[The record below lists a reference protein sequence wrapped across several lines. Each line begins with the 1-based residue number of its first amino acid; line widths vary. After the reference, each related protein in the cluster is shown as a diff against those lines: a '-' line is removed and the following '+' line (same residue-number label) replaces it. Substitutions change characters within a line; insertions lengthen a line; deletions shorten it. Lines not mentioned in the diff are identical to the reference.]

1 MVFYD
6 WGLELSEFL
15 SMCLTFNSTEVF
27 TCLKYLNTMMN
38 CEQAM
43 KKTIKCTYVINTLK
57 LISIS
62 CSIHFLCSC
71 NYQRLQLYSDFLML
85 IVRPNDLNLP
95 PLLSSLSFPRDRQI
109 CPVSHCA
116 KPAIY
121 LETPMLTSPVLWNTW
136 ENTWLRIKGEVLA
149 PLQCFRE
156 VNHDRGKRYHNTL
169 TRTPV

>member
-1 MVFYD
+1 MLFHRNGCSALIMVFYD

-95 PLLSSLSFPRDRQI
+95 PLLSSFLPQGQADLS
-109 CPVSHCA
+109 CLSLCKASHLSWDTYAHFTCSM
-116 KPAIY
+116 KHLREHMIKNQRWSSGPF
-121 LETPMLTSPVLWNTW
+121 TMLQRS
-136 ENTWLRIKGEVLA
+136 
-149 PLQCFRE
+149 
-156 VNHDRGKRYHNTL
+156 
-169 TRTPV
+169 

>member
-1 MVFYD
+1 MLFHRNGCSALIMVFYD

-85 IVRPNDLNLP
+85 IVRAKWLKSASSSFLFPSP
-95 PLLSSLSFPRDRQI
+95 GTGRSVLSLTVQSQPSILRHLCSLHLF
-109 CPVSHCA
+109 
-116 KPAIY
+116 Y
-121 LETPMLTSPVLWNTW
+121 ETPERT
-136 ENTWLRIKGEVLA
+136 
-149 PLQCFRE
+149 
-156 VNHDRGKRYHNTL
+156 HD
-169 TRTPV
+169 